1 MKNYMQETIRKFMED
16 NKVVMGQRFML
27 FMNNTDDDTYY
38 GTWRFIKA
46 LGGRDRAEL
55 DCISF
60 PSLLIDQYV
69 NDDDIRRSVT
79 EGLLEGEYE
88 IRLLKDDG
96 TPKKS
101 DGIKGAKA
109 YVLTF
114 GTSGPDSFPEAT
126 RVFAEKKDAI
136 DALKEVFGRE
146 VGEQKF
152 CDDDRKRL
160 EKEFGDGLAKGELRY
175 EFESAI
181 DGFYYSA
188 YVTEV
193 TVE

>member
-1 MKNYMQETIRKFMED
+1 MKNYMQETIRRFMED

-27 FMNNTDDDTYY
+27 FKNNTDDDTYY

-46 LGGRDRAEL
+46 LAGRNRAEL

-60 PSLLIDQYV
+60 PSLLIDLYV

-96 TPKKS
+96 TPKKG

-109 YVLTF
+109 YALTF
-114 GTSGPDSFPEAT
+114 GTSGPDNFPEAV
-126 RVFAEKKDAI
+126 RVFADRKDAI
-136 DALKEVFGRE
+136 DALREAFGKEVGTQE
-146 VGEQKF
+146 L

-160 EKEFGDGLAKGELRY
+160 EKEFEDGIAKGDLRY
-175 EFESAI
+175 EFESAV